1 MKNGWMLRSQNKGK
15 NGPTL
20 PKTACVYTV
29 RRMSHRCPDQVKG
42 IQCTKCIDNDGVAQ
56 VLQDRAVAFEER
68 AVGVQRQSRNRGEAV
83 TSMCEE

>member
-29 RRMSHRCPDQVKG
+29 RRMSHRFVNRVRIKSRASNAPS
-42 IQCTKCIDNDGVAQ
+42 
-56 VLQDRAVAFEER
+56 VLIMTELRRSSKTAPWLLRSER
-68 AVGVQRQSRNRGEAV
+68 
-83 TSMCEE
+83 